1 MPLMTPME
9 IVADYKQ
16 AKNKKAQIRTL
27 AELNACDEERILEIL
42 VNAGELKKETLKPS
56 KATAKTRKR
65 ESTAACEEKKD
76 VPDMA
81 LTVTLTPGEAET
93 LADYIGLTLLP
104 SIRMEEWG
112 IENPEYIG
120 DLSSVYAKCLKLV
133 ERTGRSTFSGTFQSE
148 RRGMYGK
155 DVWEDD
161 AADKME

>member
-1 MPLMTPME
+1 MPMTKGE
-9 IVADYKQ
+9 IVTSYRQ
-16 AKNKKAQIRTL
+16 AKDQRSQIKVL
-27 AELNACDEERILEIL
+27 AELNVTSQEEIIKILQE
-42 VNAGELKKETLKPS
+42 AGETVQDSKPKPKPQT
-56 KATAKTRKR
+56 KAAQKTKV
-65 ESTAACEEKKD
+65 AEKKPEWEEWNC
-76 VPDMA
+76 VK
-81 LTVTLTPGEAET
+81 LTPSEAET

-104 SIRMEEWG
+104 SIRTEKWG